1 MLLSASLLMYASP
14 SHRNRPKADQKT
26 STSID
31 KLAAWTSRIIGTL
44 SPFSL
49 PSLRTLYSILFRNSQ
64 NLLHKVVLLF
74 YFNFFSVFSLIF
86 SLIFLSLL

>member
-31 KLAAWTSRIIGTL
+31 KLTARTSRIIGTL
-44 SPFSL
+44 FP
-49 PSLRTLYSILFRNSQ
+49 
-64 NLLHKVVLLF
+64 LLHYPAYELSIPFYFDILKIEFIKVVLF
-74 YFNFFSVFSLIF
+74 
-86 SLIFLSLL
+86 